1 MPATSHCLKSPPAA
15 ATPALRLRLTGMMLK
30 VRRLFVCTNQKS
42 GVGEA
47 VAKALKKELKL
58 QGLKK
63 LLMGGERQRVRVQ
76 ICNCLD
82 LCHDCKKGEGA
93 ALVVYPDGVAYG
105 NVRPADVPAVV
116 AEYLGRDQVV
126 KRLLIEE

>member
-1 MPATSHCLKSPPAA
+1 M
-15 ATPALRLRLTGMMLK
+15 
-30 VRRLFVCTNQKS
+30 CTNQKS

-63 LLMGGERQRVRVQ
+63 LLLDGERQHVRVQ
-76 ICNCLD
+76 TCNCLD
-82 LCHDCKKGEGA
+82 LCKQCKKGPGA
-93 ALVVYPDGVAYG
+93 ALVVYPDGTAYG
-105 NVRPADVPAVV
+105 NVRPTDAAVLV
-116 AEYLGRDQVV
+116 AEHLGRNQVV